1 MTHRSSRVTA
11 GEPRGETE
19 RVDLIDARRGTTI
32 IIMSAFKK
40 AFLSVS
46 LSHFDMP
53 AALGGAFGD
62 LTGKESQGMHNPR
75 AFARLFKGHVAKL
88 TRLVFF

>member
-1 MTHRSSRVTA
+1 MREEARQSCQRSKR
-11 GEPRGETE
+11 
-19 RVDLIDARRGTTI
+19 
-32 IIMSAFKK
+32 
-40 AFLSVS
+40 LSFPS

-88 TRLVFF
+88 TRIVFF